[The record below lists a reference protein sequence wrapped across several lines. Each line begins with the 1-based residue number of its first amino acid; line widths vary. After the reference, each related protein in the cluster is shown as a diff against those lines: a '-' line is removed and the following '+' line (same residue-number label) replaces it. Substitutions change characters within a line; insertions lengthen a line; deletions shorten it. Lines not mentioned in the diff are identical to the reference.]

1 MEHEV
6 IGLEL
11 VVLLILLLLVV
22 IWENDVRVNWIPS
35 SVVAVIIG
43 MIVSTLWKSTNDV
56 PFAFASELFLYLLL
70 PIILLNSSFKFNIK
84 SLRKT
89 WMSSLAFSFPGTI
102 CSIFLIAWGIRV
114 VVPEMMW
121 VDALSMAS
129 ILAPTDTVATMMLS
143 KTLDDTFIAEV
154 LENEAVMNDAI
165 AIVFVRLFSTMSVRH
180 QVLNRWIPMR
190 AAGISIFFMALSSI
204 FGALC
209 AFSMRET
216 KIKNVSIHFIVAL
229 MVYAI
234 CEYVGIS
241 GIVGLFVY
249 GSLAN
254 PSSEV
259 KDSIT
264 NISVIVEAY
273 VYLTLGLALQTYDM
287 SKIGLSFLILV
298 CCITSRVIVVFLL
311 GGCLRLFGRKQWTVS
326 SLLFFSMC
334 GIRGAIS
341 FAMCMGLRSDW
352 SSFVQSTTFV
362 VIIFTII
369 TMGSLQKCM
378 QKILLVVEHQNP
390 NIQMYCRLPHI

>member
-1 MEHEV
+1 M

-11 VVLLILLLLVV
+11 VVLLILLLVVV

-378 QKILLVVEHQNP
+378 QKILLGVEHQNP
-390 NIQMYCRLPHI
+390 DIQMYCRLPHI

>member
-11 VVLLILLLLVV
+11 VVLLMLILVV
-22 IWENDVRVNWIPS
+22 IIWENDVRVNWIPS
-35 SVVAVIIG
+35 SVIAVIIG
-43 MIVSTLWKSTNDV
+43 MVISTAWHSSNDA
-56 PFAFASELFLYLLL
+56 PFVFAPELFLYLLL

-102 CSIFLIAWGIRV
+102 CSIGMIAWGIRV
-114 VVPEMMW
+114 VVPKMQW

-129 ILAPTDTVATMMLS
+129 ILAPTDTVATIMLS
-143 KTLDDTFIAEV
+143 KSLDDTFIAEV

-165 AIVFVRLFSTMSVRH
+165 AVVFVRLFSTMSIQH

-190 AAGISIFFMALSSI
+190 AVGTSILFMCLSAI
-204 FGALC
+204 FGALS
-209 AFSMRET
+209 AFTMRET
-216 KIKNVSIHFIVAL
+216 KIKNISVHFIVAL

-249 GSLAN
+249 GSLVN
-254 PSSEV
+254 PSDEV
-259 KDSIT
+259 KVSIT

-273 VYLTLGLALQTYDM
+273 VYLTLGLALHTYDM
-287 SKIGLSFLILV
+287 SKVGLSFLILIL
-298 CCITSRVIVVFLL
+298 CITSRVIVVFMI
-311 GGCLRLFGRKQWTVS
+311 GGCLRLFGRKQWTVRT
-326 SLLFFSMC
+326 LLFFSMC

-341 FAMCMGLRSDW
+341 FAMCIGLRSGW

-369 TMGSLQKCM
+369 TMGTLQKCM
-378 QKILLVVEHQNP
+378 QKILLKNDQIGINS
-390 NIQMYCRLPHI
+390 I

>member
-6 IGLEL
+6 IGFEL
-11 VVLLILLLLVV
+11 VVLLILLLIVI

-35 SVVAVIIG
+35 SVIAVMIG
-43 MIVSTLWKSTNDV
+43 MIVSTLWKSKNEN
-56 PFAFASELFLYLLL
+56 PFVFAPELFLYLLL

-89 WMSSLAFSFPGTI
+89 WMSSLAFSFLGTI
-102 CSIFLIAWGIRV
+102 CSIGMIAWGIRV
-114 VVPEMMW
+114 IVPKMNW

-129 ILAPTDTVATMMLS
+129 ILAPTDTVATLMLS
-143 KTLDDTFIAEV
+143 KSLDDTFIAEV

-165 AIVFVRLFSTMSVRH
+165 AVVFVRLFSTMSVQH
-180 QVLNRWIPMR
+180 QLLNRWIPMR
-190 AAGISIFFMALSSI
+190 AVGISLLFMCLSAL
-204 FGALC
+204 FGALS
-209 AFSMRET
+209 AFCMRET

-249 GSLAN
+249 GSLVK
-254 PSSEV
+254 PSNKV
-259 KDSIT
+259 KNSIT

-273 VYLTLGLALQTYDM
+273 VYLTLGLALHTYDIE
-287 SKIGLSFLILV
+287 KFGLSFLILIS
-298 CCITSRVIVVFLL
+298 CITSRVLVVFVV
-311 GGCLRLFGRKQWTVS
+311 GGCLRLFGRKQWSIRT
-326 SLLFFSMC
+326 LLFFSMC

-341 FAMCMGLRSDW
+341 FAMCIGLRSDW

-362 VIIFTII
+362 VIIFTIV
-369 TMGSLQKCM
+369 TMGTLQKCM
-378 QKILLVVEHQNP
+378 QKILLKKKVY
-390 NIQMYCRLPHI
+390 NIGF

>member
-11 VVLLILLLLVV
+11 VVLLMLILVV
-22 IWENDVRVNWIPS
+22 IIWENDVRVNWIPS
-35 SVVAVIIG
+35 SVIAVIIG
-43 MIVSTLWKSTNDV
+43 MVISTAWHSSNDA
-56 PFAFASELFLYLLL
+56 PFVFAPELFLYLLL

-102 CSIFLIAWGIRV
+102 CSIGMIAWGIRV
-114 VVPEMMW
+114 VVPEMQW
-121 VDALSMAS
+121 IDALSMAS
-129 ILAPTDTVATMMLS
+129 ILAPTDTVATIMLS
-143 KTLDDTFIAEV
+143 KSLDDTFIAEV

-165 AIVFVRLFSTMSVRH
+165 AVVFVRLFSTMSIQH

-190 AAGISIFFMALSSI
+190 AVGTSILFMCLSAI
-204 FGALC
+204 FGALS
-209 AFSMRET
+209 AFTMRET
-216 KIKNVSIHFIVAL
+216 KIKNISVHFIVAL

-249 GSLAN
+249 GSFVK
-254 PSSEV
+254 PSEEV
-259 KDSIT
+259 KVSIT

-273 VYLTLGLALQTYDM
+273 VYLTLGLALHTYDM
-287 SKIGLSFLILV
+287 SKVGLSFLILIL
-298 CCITSRVIVVFLL
+298 CITSRVIVVFMI
-311 GGCLRLFGRKQWTVS
+311 GGCLHLFGRKQWTVRT
-326 SLLFFSMC
+326 LLFFSMC

-341 FAMCMGLRSDW
+341 FAMCIGLRSGW

-369 TMGSLQKCM
+369 TMGTLQKCM
-378 QKILLVVEHQNP
+378 QKVLLKNDLIGI
-390 NIQMYCRLPHI
+390 NSI